1 MASYSYNRKTIDK
14 LNVRGVLSEDLS
26 KIQCIDREGNNFD
39 VTINQCLEH
48 FAKESIALSI
58 TISKDIDLLE
68 DDSSE
73 DENPEEPV
81 DPTEPI
87 EDENI

>member
-14 LNVRGVLSEDLS
+14 LNVRGVLDEDLS
-26 KIQCIDREGNNFD
+26 KIQCTDREGNTFE
-39 VTINQCLEH
+39 VTISQCLEH
-48 FAKESIALSI
+48 FAKENIALSI

-68 DDSSE
+68 ENQSEDDDST
-73 DENPEEPV
+73 EPV
-81 DPTEPI
+81 DSMDPT